1 MNLSNL
7 LFGVYPY
14 IALTT
19 FIVGSVIRFDREQYT
34 WKADSSQIF
43 EKEQLQKG
51 SILFHVGVLALFM
64 GHFVGLVIPHK
75 WFLAMGVSD
84 MMHQVLAISAGAAFG
99 SLCMMGGVILWKRR
113 MYHPRVR
120 ANSRFMD
127 IFILDWIL
135 VTLGVGLLTIPVSIY
150 HAFNGDAS
158 VMVAL
163 AEWVQSMLALNSQ
176 PEYLVGVGFI
186 YKLHLFLGMS
196 VFFLFPFTRLVH
208 VWSMPLGY
216 MFRPYQI
223 VRTKFVKQ
231 RN

>member
-7 LFGVYPY
+7 LFGIYPY

-19 FIVGSVIRFDREQYT
+19 FFVGSLIRFDREQYT

-51 SILFHVGVLALFM
+51 SILFHIGVLALFM
-64 GHFVGLVIPHK
+64 GHFAGLVIPHS

-84 MMHQVLAISAGAAFG
+84 MMHQVVAISAGAAFG

-113 MYHPRVR
+113 MYNSRVR

-135 VTLGVGLLTIPVSIY
+135 VTLGIGLLTIPVSIY

-176 PEYLVGVGFI
+176 VEYLSGVGFI

-231 RN
+231 R

>member
-19 FIVGSVIRFDREQYT
+19 FLVGSLIRFDREQYT

-51 SILFHVGVLALFM
+51 SILFHIGVLALFF
-64 GHFVGLVIPHK
+64 GHFAGLITPHS
-75 WFLAMGVSD
+75 WFLGMGVSD
-84 MMHQVLAISAGAAFG
+84 MMHQIVAIGAGAAFG

-113 MYHPRVR
+113 MYHPKVR

-127 IFILDWIL
+127 IFILNWIL
-135 VTLGVGLLTIPVSIY
+135 VTLAVGLLTIPVSIY
-150 HAFNGDAS
+150 HAFSGDTSAMVSLADWAQSILSLNGNAS
-158 VMVAL
+158 L
-163 AEWVQSMLALNSQ
+163 LEN
-176 PEYLVGVGFI
+176 VGFI
-186 YKLHLFLGMS
+186 YKLHLFLGMT
-196 VFFLFPFTRLVH
+196 VFLLFPFSRLVH
-208 VWSMPLGY
+208 VWSMPLAY

-231 RN
+231 R

>member
-7 LFGVYPY
+7 IFGIYPY

-43 EKEQLQKG
+43 EKEQLRKG
-51 SILFHVGVLALFM
+51 SILFHIGVLALFM
-64 GHFVGLVIPHK
+64 GHFAGLVTPHS

-84 MMHQVLAISAGAAFG
+84 MMHQVVAISAGAAFG

-113 MYHPRVR
+113 MYNPRVR

-158 VMVAL
+158 VMIAL
-163 AEWVQSMLALNSQ
+163 AEWVQGMLLLNAQ
-176 PEYLVGVGFI
+176 PEYLSGVGFI

-196 VFFLFPFTRLVH
+196 VFFLFPFSRLVH

-231 RN
+231 R

>member
-7 LFGVYPY
+7 LFGIYPY

-19 FIVGSVIRFDREQYT
+19 FFVGSLIRFDREQYT

-43 EKEQLQKG
+43 EKEQLRKG
-51 SILFHVGVLALFM
+51 SILFHIGVLALFM
-64 GHFVGLVIPHK
+64 GHFAGLVTPHS
-75 WFLAMGVSD
+75 WFLALGVSD
-84 MMHQVLAISAGAAFG
+84 MMHQIVAISAGAAFG

-113 MYHPRVR
+113 MYNSRVR
-120 ANSRFMD
+120 KNSRFMD

-135 VTLGVGLLTIPVSIY
+135 VTLSVGLITIPVSIY
-150 HAFNGDAS
+150 HAFSGDAS
-158 VMVAL
+158 AMVAL
-163 AEWVQSMLALNSQ
+163 AEWAQSTLAFNANAALLENVS
-176 PEYLVGVGFI
+176 FI

-196 VFFLFPFTRLVH
+196 VFFLFPFSRLVH

-223 VRTKFVKQ
+223 VRTKLVKQ
-231 RN
+231 R

>member
-1 MNLSNL
+1 MNLSHL

-19 FIVGSVIRFDREQYT
+19 FFVGSLIRFDREQYT
-34 WKADSSQIF
+34 WKTDSSQIF
-43 EKEQLQKG
+43 EKEQLRKG
-51 SILFHVGVLALFM
+51 NILFHVGVIALFF
-64 GHFVGLVIPHK
+64 GHFAGLVTPHSI
-75 WFLAMGVSD
+75 FLSMGISD
-84 MMHQVLAISAGAAFG
+84 MAHQVIAISLGAAFG

-113 MYHPRVR
+113 MYNPRVR

-150 HAFNGDAS
+150 HAFSGDAS

-163 AEWVQSMLALNSQ
+163 ADWVQSMLTLNANSALLA
-176 PEYLVGVGFI
+176 EVGFI

-208 VWSMPLGY
+208 VWSAPLSY

-223 VRTKFVKQ
+223 VRSKFVK
-231 RN
+231 

>member
-1 MNLSNL
+1 MNLTNL

-19 FIVGSVIRFDREQYT
+19 FFVGSLIRFDREQYT

-51 SILFHVGVLALFM
+51 SILFHIGVLALFM
-64 GHFVGLVIPHK
+64 GHFAGLVTPHS

-84 MMHQVLAISAGAAFG
+84 MMHQIVAIGAGTAFG

-127 IFILDWIL
+127 LLILNWIL

-150 HAFNGDAS
+150 HAFSGDTSAMIALADWAQATLSLNADAS
-158 VMVAL
+158 IL
-163 AEWVQSMLALNSQ
+163 DN
-176 PEYLVGVGFI
+176 VGFI

-196 VFFLFPFTRLVH
+196 VFFLFPFSRLVH

-223 VRTKFVKQ
+223 VRSKFVKQ
-231 RN
+231 R

>member
-7 LFGVYPY
+7 IFGIYPY

-19 FIVGSVIRFDREQYT
+19 FIVGSVVRFDREQYT

-51 SILFHVGVLALFM
+51 SILFHIGVLALFM
-64 GHFVGLVIPHK
+64 GHFAGLVIPHT

-84 MMHQVLAISAGAAFG
+84 MMHQVVAISAGAAFG

-127 IFILDWIL
+127 IFILDLIL

-163 AEWVQSMLALNSQ
+163 AEWVQSMLAFNSQ
-176 PEYLVGVGFI
+176 TEYLSGVGFI

-223 VRTKFVKQ
+223 VRTKYVKQ
-231 RN
+231 R

>member
-19 FIVGSVIRFDREQYT
+19 FFVGSLIRFDREQYT

-51 SILFHVGVLALFM
+51 SLLFHIGVLALFM
-64 GHFVGLVIPHK
+64 GHFAGLVTPHS
-75 WFLAMGVSD
+75 WFLALGVSD
-84 MMHQVLAISAGAAFG
+84 MMHQIVAISAGAAFG

-120 ANSRFMD
+120 KNSRFMD
-127 IFILDWIL
+127 IFILNWIL
-135 VTLGVGLLTIPVSIY
+135 LTLSVGLMTIPVSIY
-150 HAFNGDAS
+150 HAFSGDAS
-158 VMVAL
+158 AMIAL
-163 AEWVQSMLALNSQ
+163 AEWAQSTLSFNANASLLEN
-176 PEYLVGVGFI
+176 VGFI

-196 VFFLFPFTRLVH
+196 VFFLFPFSRLVH

-223 VRTKFVKQ
+223 VRRKFVKQ
-231 RN
+231 R

>member
-7 LFGVYPY
+7 IFGIYPY

-19 FIVGSVIRFDREQYT
+19 FIVGSVVRFDREQYT

-51 SILFHVGVLALFM
+51 SILFHIGVLALFM
-64 GHFVGLVIPHK
+64 GHFAGLVIPHT

-84 MMHQVLAISAGAAFG
+84 MMHQVVAISAGAAFG

-127 IFILDWIL
+127 IFILDLIL

-158 VMVAL
+158 MMVAL
-163 AEWVQSMLALNSQ
+163 AEWVQSMLAFNSQ
-176 PEYLVGVGFI
+176 TEYLSGVGFI

-196 VFFLFPFTRLVH
+196 VFFCFHLP
-208 VWSMPLGY
+208 VWY
-216 MFRPYQI
+216 MSG
-223 VRTKFVKQ
+223 VCL
-231 RN
+231 

>member
-1 MNLSNL
+1 MNLHNL
-7 LFGVYPY
+7 LFGIYPY

-19 FIVGSVIRFDREQYT
+19 FFVGSLIRFDREQYT

-51 SILFHVGVLALFM
+51 SILFHIGVLALFV
-64 GHFVGLVIPHK
+64 GHFAGLVIPHS
-75 WFLAMGVSD
+75 WFLSWGISD
-84 MMHQVLAISAGAAFG
+84 MMHQVIAISAGAAFG

-113 MYHPRVR
+113 MYHPHVR

-127 IFILDWIL
+127 IFILNWIL

-150 HAFNGDAS
+150 HDFAGDAS
-158 VMVAL
+158 TMIFL
-163 AEWVQSMLALNSQ
+163 ADWVQSMLVFNAQ
-176 PEYLVGVGFI
+176 PELLNEVGFL

-196 VFFLFPFTRLVH
+196 VFFLFPFSRLVH

-216 MFRPYQI
+216 MFRHYQI
-223 VRTKFVKQ
+223 VKAKYFKQ
-231 RN
+231 